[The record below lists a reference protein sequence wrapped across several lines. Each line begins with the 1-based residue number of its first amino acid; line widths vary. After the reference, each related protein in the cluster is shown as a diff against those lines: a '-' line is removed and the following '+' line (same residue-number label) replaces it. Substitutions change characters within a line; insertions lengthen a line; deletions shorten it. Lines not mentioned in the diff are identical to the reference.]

1 MKTEAE
7 VLFRFGYSPRR
18 KPHRWKVEI
27 PLDTRTRRIPLNAT
41 FAVLAASV
49 VVYTLMQSLLTPVLA
64 TMVTVLHTTQGTVT
78 WVLTAYLLSASIC
91 TPIIGRVGD
100 ILGRRGVLVFTLLA
114 LSLGSLLAALATDIT
129 VMIIARVVQGVGA
142 GALPLSF
149 GIIRDEF
156 PKGRVAG
163 AVGLIASLSAV
174 GGGLGIVLAGPI
186 VDYLGYRWLF
196 WLPMIATVAAAAAAH
211 LLVPPSPARRGGTV
225 SWLPAVLLSAWL
237 VCLLLAMNQAPAWG
251 WDSPA
256 VIGLLTGALVLGGA
270 WIAAERRAATPLIDL
285 RMLRLKAVWTG
296 NLVALLTGAAMYA
309 VFAFLPQFVQTAP
322 SAGYGFG
329 ASIAES
335 GLLLLPSSITMFASG
350 AFVGRLGSIIGAK
363 RVVVLGC
370 LIAGASMA
378 LLAVAHEH
386 TWEIYLSSALIGVGL
401 GLVYAAMSGLVV
413 AAVPPSQTGVASGMN
428 ANIRTIGGSI
438 GAALMASVV
447 TSHLMPNGLPE
458 GSGYTLGFAAMAV
471 VLVVAAAAAL
481 LIPETPATQRTAPI
495 EPPVEQGELARR
507 AGGTDVPGAPGE
519 EFSCAET
526 RPETRS

>member
-1 MKTEAE
+1 MNAT
-7 VLFRFGYSPRR
+7 
-18 KPHRWKVEI
+18 
-27 PLDTRTRRIPLNAT
+27 TRRIPLNAT

-91 TPIIGRVGD
+91 TPIMGRVGD
-100 ILGRRGVLVFTLLA
+100 LLGRRGVLVLTLLA
-114 LSLGSLLAALATDIT
+114 LSLGSLLAALATNIT
-129 VMIIARVVQGVGA
+129 VMIVARVIQGVGA

-186 VDYLGYRWLF
+186 VDHLGYRWLF
-196 WLPMIATVAAAAAAH
+196 WLPIIATLAAAAAAH
-211 LLVPPSPARRGGTV
+211 FLVPPSPARSGGTV

-251 WDSPA
+251 WGSPA
-256 VIGLLTGALVLGGA
+256 VIGLLIGAILVGWL
-270 WIAAERRAATPLIDL
+270 WVRAEQRAATPLIDL
-285 RMLRLKAVWTG
+285 RMLRLSAVWTA

-309 VFAFLPQFVQTAP
+309 VFAFLPQFVQTSPA
-322 SAGYGFG
+322 AGYGFG
-329 ASIAES
+329 ASIAQA
-335 GLLLLPSSITMFASG
+335 GLLLLPSSITMFVSG
-350 AFVGRLGSIIGAK
+350 VFAGRLASMVAAK

-370 LIAGASMA
+370 LIGGASMA

-386 TWEIYLSSALIGVGL
+386 RWQIYLSSALIGVGL
-401 GLVYAAMSGLVV
+401 GLVFAAMSGLVV

-428 ANIRTIGGSI
+428 ANIRTIGGSF

-447 TSHLMPNGLPE
+447 TSHVMPTGLPQE
-458 GSGYTLGFAAMAV
+458 SGYTLGFAAMAV
-471 VLVVAAAAAL
+471 VLVLAAVAAL
-481 LIPETPATQRTAPI
+481 LIPEA
-495 EPPVEQGELARR
+495 
-507 AGGTDVPGAPGE
+507 PGAPGE
-519 EFSCAET
+519 EPSCAET
-526 RPETRS
+526 RPATRS